1 MHATRHVPA
10 AQCAFKILMIHEI
23 VQFALRIAFRCVLHR
38 CRNQDILRW
47 KLYTFIYFDGEYQ
60 QALDRNPGRDTSSF
74 RIQFVCC
81 LFGIGRWR
89 SCDLHLWFASS
100 IATFSAPLFG
110 CYVNIVTGGKPDR
123 RWYSHAKQATLLVL
137 GYWDRRSWCDNDP
150 SAGSPTETLL
160 RLHLPLSDKV
170 QTSSHG
176 HS

>member
-1 MHATRHVPA
+1 
-10 AQCAFKILMIHEI
+10 MIHE
-23 VQFALRIAFRCVLHR
+23 VLQFALRIAFRCVLHR

-47 KLYTFIYFDGEYQ
+47 KLYTFIYFDEGTSKHW
-60 QALDRNPGRDTSSF
+60 DDKHPGCDTSSF

-89 SCDLHLWFASS
+89 PCDLHLWFASS
-100 IATFSAPLFG
+100 IALSAPLFG

-160 RLHLPLSDKV
+160 RLHLPLSGEI
-170 QTSSHG
+170 QTSSR
-176 HS
+176 SNS